1 VKVSLHT
8 AQAFQSPLSGTSNIS
23 DSRIAFAIRA

>member
-8 AQAFQSPLSGTSNIS
+8 AQAFLKDIPITDARSLQYSY
-23 DSRIAFAIRA
+23 